1 MQEILNVI
9 KNQIFNLLI
18 CKKKSDKQQFNII
31 KSSLVVLLRKWCDNK
46 PIVFISIIALE
57 EAKKYNIDLSKMKW
71 KDQTK
76 FDPKREVFHYEHK
89 YPISDMIND
98 MMDSPETIENVLDK
112 YEVGWILKEE
122 DKRLKSHNRNNHDK
136 EYLDNGITIKKIN

>member
-9 KNQIFNLLI
+9 KNQVLNLLI

-46 PIVFISIIALE
+46 PIVFISISALE

-98 MMDSPETIENVLDK
+98 MMDSPETIEDVLDK

-122 DKRLKSHNRNNHDK
+122 DKRLKSYNRNNHDK